1 MQPTRSSLS
10 QSTTIPYRTVR
21 RWFGD
26 TDDTPQY
33 SADMRPDEPSRWL
46 MLLLTT
52 IFVVLNLPAWI
63 SMFVTEENTS
73 LAAFVSAMVLYFLV
87 KRGNIFTESDDEE

>member
-1 MQPTRSSLS
+1 
-10 QSTTIPYRTVR
+10 
-21 RWFGD
+21 
-26 TDDTPQY
+26 
-33 SADMRPDEPSRWL
+33 

>member
-1 MQPTRSSLS
+1 
-10 QSTTIPYRTVR
+10 
-21 RWFGD
+21 
-26 TDDTPQY
+26 
-33 SADMRPDEPSRWL
+33 

-52 IFVVLNLPAWI
+52 IFVVINLPAWI
-63 SMFVTEENTS
+63 SMFVTEEDIS